1 MSALSIISHLRC
13 AALFSRNSDLPVWTG
28 SHVPTSPSLP
38 RCQVSYARPSSEAI
52 KGANLYVSGLPKTMT
67 QQDLECMFA
76 PYGSIITS
84 RILCDNMT
92 GKSPAV
98 WD

>member
-1 MSALSIISHLRC
+1 
-13 AALFSRNSDLPVWTG
+13 
-28 SHVPTSPSLP
+28 
-38 RCQVSYARPSSEAI
+38 
-52 KGANLYVSGLPKTMT
+52 MT

-92 GKSPAV
+92 GECRRRAV
-98 WD
+98 AARCHGGGRIDGDCVLGGRRVTALAEWPGGAAAGRRSVRRPVVD